1 MFINIKKAQIF
12 YFDSA
17 GDSIPRQI
25 KKFVNTVKKQGMAL
39 PAGQKIDFKFDENH
53 PVEHQYG
60 NTECGVY
67 SIFFIVHMLE
77 DKITGSY
84 LKNHIL
90 KDEYMEQFRKVY
102 FNEKLFE

>member
-17 GDSIPRQI
+17 GDAIPRQI

-39 PAGQKIDFKFDENH
+39 PAGEKIDFKFDQNY

-60 NTECGVY
+60 NTECGIY
-67 SIFFIVHMLE
+67 SLYFIVHMLE
-77 DKITGSY
+77 DKLTTEY
-84 LKNHIL
+84 LKTHIL
-90 KDEYMEQFRKVY
+90 KDEYMNKFRHIY
-102 FNEKLFE
+102 FNDSL